1 MLIKKIEQQLIHTIN
16 KQLQTDFLIIVGSF
30 AKGTEHKNSD
40 IDIVYSSN
48 QYLSATEHSMLL
60 AI

>member
-30 AKGTEHKNSD
+30 AKGTEKQR
-40 IDIVYSSN
+40 Y
-48 QYLSATEHSMLL
+48 
-60 AI
+60 